1 MAKKNRKLLFLK
13 STNALI
19 GEITDLTPMDVYD
32 LTKFNTL
39 DVEIDEAAGEY
50 FYGTYDQWEIRNR
63 EVNPVVTETMVK
75 YLTNVKILNVY
86 PIHKQLNILI
96 NVLKNNQSIIK
107 TDEFNEMIEFLD
119 AQKQEHQL
127 KIASYSNTEMFHWVS
142 AEEEAAANEA
152 KAGVNLL

>member
-63 EVNPVVTETMVK
+63 ELNPVVTETMVK

-142 AEEEAAANEA
+142 AEEEAAVNEA